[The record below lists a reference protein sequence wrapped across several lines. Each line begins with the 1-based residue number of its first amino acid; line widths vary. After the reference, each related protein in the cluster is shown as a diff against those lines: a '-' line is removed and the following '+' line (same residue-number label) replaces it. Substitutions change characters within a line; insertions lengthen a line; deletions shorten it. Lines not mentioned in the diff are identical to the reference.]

1 MINEINI
8 NDKVL
13 KIIQEKSS
21 ENITKNLEIV
31 NYNKNDVLI
40 LKKYN
45 R

>member
-8 NDKVL
+8 SDKVL

-40 LKKYN
+40 L
-45 R
+45 